1 MTEKNYDS
9 PKQMSQSKPTAVAD
23 SPTVTPFDGMEV
35 PKGAVKMD
43 EVKAGVKPGEGS
55 PYPGEP
61 DRLFNPNNPLS
72 PVTKPGN
79 PSNPANPPN
88 TQSDRSGD
96 EQRQFL
102 AQQQKDNPVEPSV
115 EQKKMAEDRKKEIEE
130 LSKKLDAS
138 LKKYGSESAIP
149 VGDEYFSNVARLR
162 FLSNP

>member
-1 MTEKNYDS
+1 MTEKQFS
-9 PKQMSQSKPTAVAD
+9 PSKPSATATAD
-23 SPTVTPFDGMEV
+23 TPTVIPFDGMEV
-35 PKGAVKMD
+35 PKGSVKMD

-88 TQSDRSGD
+88 TQSDRSGE
-96 EQRQFL
+96 EQRQFQ
-102 AQQQKDNPVEPSV
+102 AQQQPVEPSA
-115 EQKKMAEDRKKEIEE
+115 EQKKMQEDRKKEIEE